1 MNKNIS
7 KINAV
12 NFLKI
17 CFVAALFI
25 LSAPVFS
32 QEKSLL
38 PKTTIDNVEFYIYEI
53 TTAEGFYSVSKKFGI
68 SEDDIIKY
76 NPETKS
82 GLKLGQRILIPT
94 HHITSSNSQ
103 LSAASDQATTS
114 NKDVFTHTVIKGETL
129 HSISRMYHVSVNEIK
144 ALNPNISN
152 NLRIGQVITI
162 PQKKSTSASP
172 QSSEYIYHTIQPKE
186 TLYAVAKLYN
196 SSMQEVIDANPG
208 LSNLNFSIGKI
219 IRIKK
224 NQALTSKEEKTKEP
238 TYEYKYYKVSRKDTY
253 YSIAKKFNID
263 VELLQKY
270 NPEVTKLRSGRRI
283 VVPILTETK
292 EVKVPESKNDS
303 IILMNRLLTD
313 AAAISGT
320 DQVDI
325 AILLPFDLNQT
336 DSKKIRENRYIEFYE
351 GFLLAVDK
359 MRYKGSDINLHVY
372 DTKTIA
378 IMDLIAKPE
387 LKQADLIIGPV
398 AEDKLQHVAQFAKH
412 NKINMVNPFSFDS
425 KAIDSNPYLYQV
437 NTPTAFLNAESTDEF
452 IKLFGESN
460 IVFLK
465 DKGLATDKKEFIDYL
480 RAELSIKGIKYK
492 DYEYSTS
499 EEIFYVDSL
508 LNLTGKTVFVPLS
521 AKKAALDKILPSLT
535 VVKRNNSEIDVT
547 LFGYPEWQMY
557 SNQFMDYYYSLN
569 TYIYT
574 RIYVNPFDA
583 ATAEWHQKYKQW
595 YQKDLLPIYPCYGIL
610 GYDTGMFFIDALTEY
625 GRNFDNHIEM
635 KSANSLQT
643 AMCFRRVN
651 NWGGFINRCIYF
663 VNFRPDGTIVKTE
676 VK

>member
-1 MNKNIS
+1 MNKNKS

-12 NFLKI
+12 NFFKI

-32 QEKSLL
+32 QDKTQL

-68 SEDDIIKY
+68 SQDDIIKY
-76 NPETKS
+76 NPETES

-94 HHITSSNSQ
+94 HIATSEPSSM
-103 LSAASDQATTS
+103 TTVGGE
-114 NKDVFTHTVIKGETL
+114 DTFIHTVIKGETL
-129 HSISRMYHVSVNEIK
+129 HSISRMYHVTIDDIK
-144 ALNPNISN
+144 ELNNNIDS
-152 NLRIGQVITI
+152 NLRIGQTIII
-162 PQKKSTSASP
+162 PQQKASTDSP
-172 QSSEYIYHTIQPKE
+172 ESSEYIYHTIQPKE

-196 SSMQEVIDANPG
+196 TSMQNVIDENPG

-219 IRIKK
+219 IRIKNDK
-224 NQALTSKEEKTKEP
+224 TIAAKKEPKEP
-238 TYEYKYYKVSRKDTY
+238 TYKYEYYKVGRKDTY
-253 YSIAKKFNID
+253 YSIAKKFDID

-270 NPEVTKLRSGRRI
+270 NPEFEKLRKGERI
-283 VVPILTETK
+283 VVPIPTEPQ
-292 EVKVPESKNDS
+292 EVKVQESKSDS

-320 DQVDI
+320 DKVDI

-336 DSKKIRENRYIEFYE
+336 DSKKIRENRYLEFYE

-359 MRYKGSDINLHVY
+359 MRYKGSDIYLHVF
-372 DTKTIA
+372 DTKSVAIA
-378 IMDLIAKPE
+378 DILAKPE
-387 LKQADLIIGPV
+387 LKAVDLIVGPV
-398 AEDKLQHVAQFAKH
+398 AEDKLQLVAQFAKH

-425 KAIDSNPYLYQV
+425 KAVDNNPYLYQV

-465 DKGLATDKKEFIDYL
+465 DRGLEIDKKEFIDYL
-480 RAELSIKGIKYK
+480 RTELTLKGIKYT
-492 DYEYSTS
+492 DFEYSTN
-499 EEIFYVDSL
+499 EEILSSRTIQSL
-508 LNLTGKTVFVPLS
+508 KGKTVFVPLS
-521 AKKAALDKILPSLT
+521 AKKAALEKILPSLT
-535 VVKRNNSEIDVT
+535 VVKSNNSKMDIT
-547 LFGYPEWQMY
+547 LFGYPEWQIY
-557 SNQFMDYYYSLN
+557 SSQFMDYYYKLN

-583 ATAEWHQKYKQW
+583 ATIEWQNSYKKW

-610 GYDTGMFFIDALTEY
+610 GYDTGMFFIDALTKY

-635 KSANSLQT
+635 KSASSLQT
-643 AMCFRRVN
+643 AMCFRRIN

-663 VNFRPDGTIVKTE
+663 VNFRPNGTIVKIE
-676 VK
+676 VN